1 MLPDTRFVPDLHM
14 ILHRVRLEMQHAFE
28 VEGCMDSSRTAFLT
42 QIRENLRQ
50 LVEIQSLA
58 KELLESDKLAEQDK
72 EGVEIVAGEELPR
85 KSVVTIHSNMRQTIN
100 TRDGISDLEVLSK
113 RLKENG

>member
-1 MLPDTRFVPDLHM
+1 MLPDTRFVPDLHLM
-14 ILHRVRLEMQHAFE
+14 LYRVRLKMQHAFE

-42 QIRENLRQ
+42 KTRDNLRQ

-58 KELLESDKLAEQDK
+58 EELLESDALVELDK
-72 EGVEIVAGEELPR
+72 EGDEIAAVEELQQ
-85 KSVVTIHSNMRQTIN
+85 KSAVAIHSNMRQNIS
-100 TRDGISDLEVLSK
+100 TRDDISDLEVLSK